1 MLRLTSNPYN
11 STQNGFLSF
20 PAAYRSSGSEKSTNT
35 KKQKKTLKVM
45 KNKKG
50 KQNNNNNHKKHK
62 SQYNEHVYLEYDVI
76 KIKHKNIH
84 FIYMNIKLFAIITP
98 PPPLCRLQCIIWDS
112 LSLQRSLKLWKRESI
127 LNTSTTPPI
136 PRREFEKL
144 GKKQIQAIIITI
156 CIR

>member
-84 FIYMNIKLFAIITP
+84 FIYMNIKLFAIIAP
-98 PPPLCRLQCIIWDS
+98 SHCMLWDS
-112 LSLQRSLKLWKRESI
+112 LSLQRSLKLWKIDWGRESI
-127 LNTSTTPPI
+127 LNTSTTPPPI